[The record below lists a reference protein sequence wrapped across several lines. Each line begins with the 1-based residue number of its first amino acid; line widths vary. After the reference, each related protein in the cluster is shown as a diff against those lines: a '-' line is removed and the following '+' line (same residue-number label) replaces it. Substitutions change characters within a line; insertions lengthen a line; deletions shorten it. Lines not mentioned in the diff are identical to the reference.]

1 MVTLKL
7 NIAIMLNIVFVSYC
21 DRRIKG
27 GEAVTGTKR
36 YVAYLVKAPM
46 SSKKYDSWVC
56 GGAIVSTLFI
66 ITSAACVD
74 DVEYLYAV
82 AGYKKYVTDQDIET
96 DQCTKTMK
104 KKVIYTCVPMTRCSD
119 NIRKVAGSGW
129 MRRAEDRAQWRAIGE
144 AYVHQWTAVNEDDDD
159 VSKEHS
165 ISKINNNIHHTLLRN
180 RKNKIRVQPE
190 YELNYHQVEK
200 WSYIDIAVVK
210 VESPYDFN
218 DSQYETLC
226 SYKPKVIGVNYEKRF
241 QDPGID
247 GLVYGW
253 GHLDIWRQITNS
265 RSPGNYEYYGKPP
278 LKMGLCSAV
287 AFLTSDDDKIQG
299 DTKNYNQ
306 EALRYASVK
315 VIDKSI
321 CKMEYSKF
329 PNMNNVI
336 DEFMICTEGKG
347 EIDENGNLA
356 LNDGNDDPK
365 LNGCKNPLLNLN
377 CDQETLSTFT
387 EDETRREVLRSANQ
401 TSNDHKTNVKNGT
414 LSSRR
419 IRTRRTTGICQNDHG
434 GPLVTWAGAN
444 EVLIGVASVF
454 KVTTESTCTGP
465 YLYTSTRCN
474 GMFLHCI
481 LSSKTRRRSIC
492 DSPPIQRGYETVEK
506 FVSWKNH
513 PAGPAQNEIEI
524 DNREKDEENKKIYKE
539 FAKLDKFSDNQMIAL
554 RPQMPINKT

>member
-1 MVTLKL
+1 MRKIVKRTQSYSLDLISFCFLILFTVMVALQL
-7 NIAIMLNIVFVSYC
+7 IIAIILNIVFVSYC
-21 DRRIKG
+21 DRRIKDG
-27 GEAVTGTKR
+27 AEVTGTKR

-46 SSKKYDSWVC
+46 SSKAYDSWVC

-82 AGYKKYVTDQDIET
+82 AGYKKYVTDKDIDT

-104 KKVIYTCVPMTRCSD
+104 KKVIYTCVPM
-119 NIRKVAGSGW
+119 K
-129 MRRAEDRAQWRAIGE
+129 
-144 AYVHQWTAVNEDDDD
+144 
-159 VSKEHS
+159 
-165 ISKINNNIHHTLLRN
+165 
-180 RKNKIRVQPE
+180 
-190 YELNYHQVEK
+190 YELNYYQLEK

-210 VESPYDFN
+210 VESPFDFN
-218 DSQYETLC
+218 DSQYESLC

-241 QDPGID
+241 QDPGVD

-253 GHLDIWRQITNS
+253 GHLDIWR
-265 RSPGNYEYYGKPP
+265 KP
-278 LKMGLCSAV
+278 
-287 AFLTSDDDKIQG
+287 G

-306 EALRYASVK
+306 ESLRYAAVK
-315 VIDKSI
+315 IIDKTL
-321 CKMEYSKF
+321 CKKAYSKF
-329 PNMNNVI
+329 PNMSNVI

-347 EIDENGNLA
+347 EIDEHGNLD
-356 LNDGNDDPK
+356 LNEGSSDTK
-365 LNGCKNPLLNLN
+365 LNGCKDSVDKLTL
-377 CDQETLSTFT
+377 CDKDTAAANVFL

-401 TSNDHKTNVKNGT
+401 TSNQTTIVKNET

-419 IRTRRTTGICQNDHG
+419 FSTRKTGICQNDHG

-481 LSSKTRRRSIC
+481 LSSKARRRSIC
-492 DSPPIQRGYETVEK
+492 DSPPIMRGYETVEK

-524 DNREKDEENKKIYKE
+524 DDQEKAEEQKKIYRE
-539 FAKLDKFSDNQMIAL
+539 FAKINKFSDNQMIAL
-554 RPQMPINKT
+554 RPQLPINKS

>member
-104 KKVIYTCVPMTRCSD
+104 KKVIYTCVPM
-119 NIRKVAGSGW
+119 K
-129 MRRAEDRAQWRAIGE
+129 
-144 AYVHQWTAVNEDDDD
+144 
-159 VSKEHS
+159 
-165 ISKINNNIHHTLLRN
+165 
-180 RKNKIRVQPE
+180 

-253 GHLDIWRQITNS
+253 GHLDIWRQ
-265 RSPGNYEYYGKPP
+265 
-278 LKMGLCSAV
+278 
-287 AFLTSDDDKIQG
+287 QG

-306 EALRYASVK
+306 EALRYAAVK
-315 VIDKSI
+315 VIDKTI
-321 CKMEYSKF
+321 CKREYSKF

-356 LNDGNDDPK
+356 LDDGNEEPK
-365 LNGCKNPLLNLN
+365 LNGCKNPLENLH
-377 CDQETLSTFT
+377 CDQDTLNTFT

-401 TSNDHKTNVKNGT
+401 TSDDHKTKVKNGT

-419 IRTRRTTGICQNDHG
+419 IRTRRTGICQNDHG

-524 DNREKDEENKKIYKE
+524 DNREKDEEHKKIYME

-554 RPQMPINKT
+554 RPQLPINKS